1 MSVLRNG
8 FLCDLAIDKGQR
20 ADTTEIVEDALKEV
34 GRVLESLKKR
44 GWGFTLE
51 G

>member
-1 MSVLRNG
+1 MCVLRNG
-8 FLCDLAIDKGQR
+8 FLRDLDIDKSQR
-20 ADTTEIVEDALKEV
+20 VDTTEIVEDALKVV